1 MCDFPAGEPVPQ
13 PAPSISADF
22 NALRY
27 PPGPKSQ
34 TRNSL
39 DSIASVSPT
48 PFEVKNEVLDDGIL
62 AFAVRGELDLN
73 TAPELDRPLED
84 ALSDADDP
92 SVLIDLS
99 KCEFIDSTG
108 IALIVRAW
116 QQVDRDAGGKG
127 NGRLVICCSND
138 QVERLLK
145 ITGVESSISM
155 HGNRDS
161 ALAELRG

>member
-1 MCDFPAGEPVPQ
+1 
-13 PAPSISADF
+13 
-22 NALRY
+22 
-27 PPGPKSQ
+27 
-34 TRNSL
+34 
-39 DSIASVSPT
+39 VSPT
-48 PFEVKNEVLDDGIL
+48 PFEVKNEVLEDGVV
-62 AFAVRGELDLN
+62 AFAVQGELDLN
-73 TAPELDRPLED
+73 TAPELDRPLEG
-84 ALSDADDP
+84 ALADS

-99 KCEFIDSTG
+99 GCEFIDSTG

-116 QQVDRDAGGKG
+116 QRVDRNGGG
-127 NGRLVICCSND
+127 EGRGRLVICCSND

>member
-1 MCDFPAGEPVPQ
+1 
-13 PAPSISADF
+13 
-22 NALRY
+22 
-27 PPGPKSQ
+27 
-34 TRNSL
+34 
-39 DSIASVSPT
+39 VSPT
-48 PFEVKNEVLDDGIL
+48 PFEVKNEALDDGVL
-62 AFAVRGELDLN
+62 AFAVKGELDLN
-73 TAPELDRPLED
+73 TAPELDRPLEE
-84 ALSDADDP
+84 ALAEADEL

-99 KCEFIDSTG
+99 ECEFIDSTG

-116 QQVDRDAGGKG
+116 QRVDRDAGGQG
-127 NGRLVICCSND
+127 RGRLAICCSND

>member
-1 MCDFPAGEPVPQ
+1 M
-13 PAPSISADF
+13 I
-22 NALRY
+22 
-27 PPGPKSQ
+27 
-34 TRNSL
+34 
-39 DSIASVSPT
+39 PT
-48 PFEVKNEVLDDGIL
+48 PFEVKNETLDGGVLV
-62 AFAVRGELDLN
+62 FAVKGELDLN

-84 ALSDADDP
+84 ALSDADDL

-99 KCEFIDSTG
+99 GCEFIDSTG

-116 QQVDRDAGGKG
+116 QRVDRDAGGAGK
-127 NGRLVICCSND
+127 GRLAICCSND

-145 ITGVESSISM
+145 ITGVESSIPM

>member
-1 MCDFPAGEPVPQ
+1 M
-13 PAPSISADF
+13 
-22 NALRY
+22 
-27 PPGPKSQ
+27 
-34 TRNSL
+34 
-39 DSIASVSPT
+39 SPT
-48 PFEVKNEVLDDGIL
+48 PFEVKNEVLEDGVI
-62 AFAVRGELDLN
+62 AFSVHGELDLN
-73 TAPELDRPLED
+73 TAPGLDD
-84 ALSDADDP
+84 SLSGAVADS

-99 KCEFIDSTG
+99 SCEFIDSTG

-116 QQVDRDAGGKG
+116 QRVDRDGGG
-127 NGRLVICCSND
+127 DGGGRLVLCCSND